1 MTYLTEAE
9 RLERK
14 RLASKRYRSKEEVK
28 LKKKI
33 FVHTIEKEKKKENL
47 F

>member
-28 LKKKI
+28 LKKI